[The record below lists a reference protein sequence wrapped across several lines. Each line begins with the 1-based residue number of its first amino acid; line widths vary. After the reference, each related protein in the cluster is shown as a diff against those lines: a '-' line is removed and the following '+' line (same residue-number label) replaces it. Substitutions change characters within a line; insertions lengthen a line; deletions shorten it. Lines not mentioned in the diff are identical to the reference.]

1 MILATTW
8 KPPWNCVPGPSIK
21 PRQQIELQT
30 KSLQYPLINYL
41 VEDIND
47 NDNDSDYA
55 NGESEEI
62 KPKKKKKGHYCTKGH
77 AKILFKTL
85 KSYNEHIKESH
96 PKLARDHSCDKCE
109 GNISCQVSKRGIQN

>member
-1 MILATTW
+1 MSQVRLSNLDN
-8 KPPWNCVPGPSIK
+8 KSSCK
-21 PRQQIELQT
+21 
-30 KSLQYPLINYL
+30 KSLHYPIINYL

-55 NGESEEI
+55 NGESEKI

-85 KSYNEHIKESH
+85 KSYNEHIKGMEISEEE
-96 PKLARDHSCDKCE
+96 KKSCLKFL
-109 GNISCQVSKRGIQN
+109 

>member
-21 PRQQIELQT
+21 PRQEIELQT

-85 KSYNEHIKESH
+85 KSYNEHIKGMEISEGE
-96 PKLARDHSCDKCE
+96 KKSCLKFL
-109 GNISCQVSKRGIQN
+109 

>member
-1 MILATTW
+1 M
-8 KPPWNCVPGPSIK
+8 NS
-21 PRQQIELQT
+21 RT
-30 KSLQYPLINYL
+30 KTAVLDFQYPLINYL

-77 AKILFKTL
+77 ATKILFKTL
-85 KSYNEHIKESH
+85 KSYNEHIKGME
-96 PKLARDHSCDKCE
+96 
-109 GNISCQVSKRGIQN
+109 ISEEKKILSSIPLKSNEMFS

>member
-1 MILATTW
+1 MT
-8 KPPWNCVPGPSIK
+8 VFS
-21 PRQQIELQT
+21 
-30 KSLQYPLINYL
+30 QYPLINYL

-85 KSYNEHIKESH
+85 KSYNDHIKGM
-96 PKLARDHSCDKCE
+96 K
-109 GNISCQVSKRGIQN
+109 ISEEKKILS

>member
-1 MILATTW
+1 MAIKWPETVLEQLFKSNIHFRSVFSILYSRLTDF
-8 KPPWNCVPGPSIK
+8 
-21 PRQQIELQT
+21 LY
-30 KSLQYPLINYL
+30 LLINCL

-109 GNISCQVSKRGIQN
+109 GNMGCQV